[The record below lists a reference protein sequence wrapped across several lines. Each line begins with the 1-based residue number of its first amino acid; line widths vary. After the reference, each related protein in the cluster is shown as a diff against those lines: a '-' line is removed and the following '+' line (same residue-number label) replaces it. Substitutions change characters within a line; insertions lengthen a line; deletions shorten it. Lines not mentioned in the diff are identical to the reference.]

1 VHRGHVRV
9 IDAARR
15 AGLRTSV
22 VTFDP
27 HPRAVLGRDVELL
40 ATLERRLEL
49 LHDAGVED
57 VLVLRFDERLAALP
71 ADEFAER
78 MLRGIGA
85 ETVAAG
91 ETFRFGRGREGD
103 LELLERLGFD
113 VRRVPL
119 VENVSS
125 SRVRELVHAG
135 DTERAAT
142 LLGRPPEVEGIVV
155 RGDGRGRELG
165 FPTANLD
172 VPEGRPTVCT
182 PAGPKRGG
190 QPCRSGRTRT
200 STESS
205 AASRRTCSTSTATSM
220 ASGSWSRSGLRFV
233 HSAASTPSTS
243 SSRRSETTSSGRA
256 RLPDPADPRL
266 QESTRGSATQPMRA
280 TPGRGKS
287 LRQDMSVASVLSG

>member
-1 VHRGHVRV
+1 MNVARKPADLPAARRSVAIGTFDGVHRGHLAV
-9 IDAARR
+9 IGAAQK

-27 HPRAVLGRDVELL
+27 HPRSVLGGDVELL

-49 LHDAGVED
+49 LDDAGVED
-57 VLVLRFDERLAALP
+57 VLVLRFDEGLAALP

-85 ETVAAG
+85 QVVAAG

-125 SRVRELVHAG
+125 TRIRELVHAG
-135 DTERAAT
+135 EIQRAAR
-142 LLGRPPEVEGIVV
+142 LLGRPPEVEGAVV

-172 VPEGRPTVCT
+172 VPEGLLIPPDGVY
-182 PAGPKRGG
+182 AGWALDRRAAVSIGTNPHFDGVERRVEAHLLDYDSDLYGRRLVAELWAAIREQRRFDSLEDLVAAIGG
-190 QPCRSGRTRT
+190 DVERTRG
-200 STESS
+200 
-205 AASRRTCSTSTATSM
+205 AVR
-220 ASGSWSRSGLRFV
+220 
-233 HSAASTPSTS
+233 
-243 SSRRSETTSSGRA
+243 
-256 RLPDPADPRL
+256 PA
-266 QESTRGSATQPMRA
+266 
-280 TPGRGKS
+280 
-287 LRQDMSVASVLSG
+287 

>member
-1 VHRGHVRV
+1 VKVARDPSELPQGRRSVAVGTFDGVHRGHLQV

-27 HPRAVLGRDVELL
+27 HPRAVLGRGVELL

-49 LHDAGVED
+49 LADAGVED
-57 VLVLRFDERLAALP
+57 VLVLTFDERLAALP
-71 ADEFAER
+71 AHEFADR

-85 ETVAAG
+85 EVVAAG

-103 LELLERLGFD
+103 LDLLVRLGFD

-135 DTERAAT
+135 EIARGAA
-142 LLGRPPEVEGIVV
+142 LLGRAPEVEGIVV

-172 VPEGRPTVCT
+172 VPAELLVPPDGVY
-182 PAGPKRGG
+182 AGWANDRRAAVSVGTNPHFDGVERRVEAHLLDFDGDLYGKRLLVEIWKPLRD
-190 QPCRSGRTRT
+190 QRRFDSLEELVTAIREDVERTRV
-200 STESS
+200 
-205 AASRRTCSTSTATSM
+205 AAR
-220 ASGSWSRSGLRFV
+220 
-233 HSAASTPSTS
+233 
-243 SSRRSETTSSGRA
+243 
-256 RLPDPADPRL
+256 
-266 QESTRGSATQPMRA
+266 
-280 TPGRGKS
+280 PG
-287 LRQDMSVASVLSG
+287 